1 MEEVAPDDGAED
13 RHHLGQSYCLYHSA
27 AFCYFIPRMKQDS
40 PSTKRLNAKRTQL
53 EKSANAFVALVGER
67 VRKARERRGI
77 SRRVLSELS
86 QVSLRYLA
94 QLEGGSG
101 NFSIALLWR
110 VSEALDHRIE
120 WLVGAEDPWSSEVV
134 QYSELFRRAT
144 RDQRRRVMKVLDPGS
159 PTLLREKR
167 LCLIGLR
174 GAGKSTLGK
183 LLSKELSLPFI
194 ELNREI
200 EEISGMPANEV
211 MALYGQEGYRRLE
224 QQALE
229 RIVATS
235 DAAVLAVAGGIVAEP
250 ETFAYLLRHFH
261 TIWIRARAE
270 EHMERVRN
278 QGDLRPMSG
287 NPKAMEELHSILTS
301 REELYSK
308 AEATVDTSGRSVEES
323 TRNLLTTIRNLEI
336 L

>member
-1 MEEVAPDDGAED
+1 MKKTQNSRNAKELNARKVRFEE
-13 RHHLGQSYCLYHSA
+13 SA
-27 AFCYFIPRMKQDS
+27 A
-40 PSTKRLNAKRTQL
+40 
-53 EKSANAFVALVGER
+53 AFVALVGER

-77 SRRVLSELS
+77 SRRKLSELS
-86 QVSLRYLA
+86 HVSLRYLA

-101 NFSIALLWR
+101 NISIALLWR

-120 WLVGAEDPWSSEVV
+120 WLVSADDPWTSEVA
-134 QYSELFRRAT
+134 QASELFRTAT
-144 RDQRRRVMKVLDPGS
+144 RERRRQVMSILDPEG
-159 PTLLREKR
+159 PTQLRQKR

-183 LLSKELSLPFI
+183 LMSAELSLPFL

-200 EEISGMPANEV
+200 EDICGMPVTEV

-224 QQALE
+224 RQALE

-235 DAAVLAVAGGIVAEP
+235 DALVLAVAGGIVAEP

-261 TIWIRARAE
+261 TIWIKARPE

-287 NPKAMEELHSILTS
+287 NPQAMEELRSILTS
-301 REELYSK
+301 REELYSR
-308 AEATVDTSGRSVEES
+308 AEAMVDTSGRSLEES
-323 TRNLLTTIRNLEI
+323 KRELLASIHRLEI

>member
-1 MEEVAPDDGAED
+1 LA
-13 RHHLGQSYCLYHSA
+13 
-27 AFCYFIPRMKQDS
+27 
-40 PSTKRLNAKRTQL
+40 
-53 EKSANAFVALVGER
+53 
-67 VRKARERRGI
+67 
-77 SRRVLSELS
+77 ELS

-101 NFSIALLWR
+101 NISIALLWR

-120 WLVGAEDPWSSEVV
+120 WLVGADDPWTSETV
-134 QYSELFRRAT
+134 QCSELFRTAT
-144 RDQRRRVMKVLDPGS
+144 GDQRRRVMRILDPGD
-159 PTLLREKR
+159 PARLREKR

-183 LLSKELSLPFI
+183 ELSNELSLPFI

-200 EEISGMPANEV
+200 EEISGMASNEV

-224 QQALE
+224 RQAVE
-229 RIVATS
+229 RVVATS
-235 DAAVLAVAGGIVAEP
+235 DVVVLAVAGGIVAEP

-261 TIWIRARAE
+261 TIWLKARPE

-287 NPKAMEELHSILTS
+287 NPRAMEELRSILTS

-308 AEATVDTSGRSVEES
+308 AEATVDTSGRSLEES
-323 TRNLLTTIRNLEI
+323 RRDLVAAVRKLEI

>member
-1 MEEVAPDDGAED
+1 MKNGRSQRNTKSLSTQKISLEE
-13 RHHLGQSYCLYHSA
+13 SA
-27 AFCYFIPRMKQDS
+27 K
-40 PSTKRLNAKRTQL
+40 T
-53 EKSANAFVALVGER
+53 FVALVGER

-77 SRRVLSELS
+77 SRRTLS
-86 QVSLRYLA
+86 QLSNVSLRYLA

-101 NFSIALLWR
+101 NISIALLWR
-110 VSEALDHRIE
+110 VSDALDHRIE
-120 WLVGAEDPWSSEVV
+120 WLIGADDPWTSEVV
-134 QYSELFRRAT
+134 ECSELFRSST
-144 RDQRRRVMKVLDPGS
+144 RELRRRVMRILNPDDPAR
-159 PTLLREKR
+159 LRQQR

-183 LLSKELSLPFI
+183 ILSKDLSLPFI

-200 EEISGMPANEV
+200 EEVSGMPATEV

-224 QQALE
+224 RQALE

-250 ETFAYLLRHFH
+250 ETFAYLLRYFH
-261 TIWIRARAE
+261 TVWIKARPE

-278 QGDLRPMSG
+278 QGDLRPMKG
-287 NPKAMEELHSILTS
+287 NPKAMEELYSILAS
-301 REELYSK
+301 REELYAK
-308 AEATVDTSGRSVEES
+308 AEATVDTSGRSLEES
-323 TRNLLTTIRNLEI
+323 KRDLVAAVRKLEI